1 MKLVTSTKT
10 PGLYLCYEYQGKT
23 VREKTQNHENAVK
36 PFDLIAQS
44 NMKSG
49 KISVCAPQE
58 NTCHEEI

>member
-10 PGLYLCYEYQGKT
+10 PGLYLCYEYQGKI
-23 VREKTQNHENAVK
+23 VREKTQNENAVK

-49 KISVCAPQE
+49 KISVYELQE
-58 NTCHEEI
+58 NTCHEKI